1 MGRRSR
7 YAAVTT
13 AALLTGMLAASAE
26 ATVGPEPSAV
36 PASAAPSGTT
46 STATAINASG
56 QVAGSADT
64 AGEQGHALLPRSV
77 CIDPGHGGRDPGTH
91 YRNLTEAN
99 VNLDVAKRLG
109 HLLAAGGYRPYYTRT
124 TDTYLNYRARANIC
138 NNYRTS
144 ILVSVHHNASSNTSV
159 DYSVAL
165 FFKSSDRR
173 LAQAVVHSTSVLTG
187 HNHGVVH
194 FASPMLMNARMPA
207 TISEALFMTATREG
221 TTLTKRNGARQQ
233 QEAQAIYNG
242 IVNYFASRQ

>member
-13 AALLTGMLAASAE
+13 AALLTGMLTAPAE
-26 ATVGPEPSAV
+26 ATVGPETSAV
-36 PASAAPSGTT
+36 PASAALSGTT

-64 AGEQGHALLPRSV
+64 AGEQGHALLSRSV

-91 YRNLTEAN
+91 YRSLTEAN

-109 HLLAAGGYRPYYTRT
+109 HLLTAGGYRPYYTRT
-124 TDTYLNYRARANIC
+124 MDTYLTTRARANIC
-138 NNYRTS
+138 NSYRTS
-144 ILVSVHHNASSNTSV
+144 ILVSIHQNAASDTSA

-173 LAQAVVHSTSVLTG
+173 LARVVVSSTSVLTG
-187 HNHGVVH
+187 HNYGVVH
-194 FASPMLMNARMPA
+194 FASPILMNSKMPA

-221 TTLTKRNGARQQ
+221 TALTKRSGARQQ

-242 IVNYFASRQ
+242 IVNYFAGRQ